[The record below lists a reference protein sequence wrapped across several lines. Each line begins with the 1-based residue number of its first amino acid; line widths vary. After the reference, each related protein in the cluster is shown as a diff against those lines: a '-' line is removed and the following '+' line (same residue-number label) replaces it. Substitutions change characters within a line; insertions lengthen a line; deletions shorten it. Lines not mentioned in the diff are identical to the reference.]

1 MDIKI
6 LKYKILTLTRVK
18 YHKFDVLNYILRNI
32 LINVCLF
39 LIESSK

>member
-6 LKYKILTLTRVK
+6 LKYQILTLTQAK

-32 LINVCLF
+32 LINVYLF
-39 LIESSK
+39 LIESLK